1 MIFQIKLCF
10 KQVRTLD
17 SHLLSLCKLFA
28 KLKAMIEL
36 YRVNKEYS
44 NGQSALKDISLHIPM
59 GQMVFLIGESGAG
72 KSTLMKLLYKAE
84 SFSSGRVL
92 IGRVD
97 ISRLHDYSQLRRRI
111 GLIFQDASLLPHL
124 NVFDNAAYVLR
135 AQGAS
140 EREIKFRVEGALN
153 VVGLFDKLKEMTQ
166 HLSGGERQR
175 LGIARAI
182 VTSPPVLLADEPTG
196 NLDPVGSLR
205 IFQLFR
211 EINEKLKMTMII
223 ATHDPRAHQQN
234 KRIIQLGNGQIIMD
248 TDPSSLPMFGSL
260 NI

>member
-1 MIFQIKLCF
+1 M
-10 KQVRTLD
+10 
-17 SHLLSLCKLFA
+17 A
-28 KLKAMIEL
+28 KLNIIIQMIEL
-36 YRVNKEYS
+36 YRIYKEYS
-44 NGQSALKDISLHIPM
+44 NGQTALKDVSLHIPV

-84 SFSSGRVL
+84 DFSSGRVL

-97 ISRLHDYSQLRRRI
+97 ISRLTDYSQLRRRI

-124 NVFDNAAYVLR
+124 NVFDNVAYILR

-140 EREIKFRVEGALN
+140 EREIRFRVEGALN
-153 VVGLFDKLKEMTQ
+153 VVGLLDRAKEMTQ

-175 LGIARAI
+175 VGIARAI

-196 NLDPVGSLR
+196 NLDPVNSLK
-205 IFQLFR
+205 IFQLFK

-223 ATHDPRAHQQN
+223 ATHDPRVHQLG
-234 KRIIQLGNGQIIMD
+234 KRIVQLGGGQIIMD
-248 TDPSSLPMFGSL
+248 TEPSNLPMFGSL
-260 NI
+260 AV

>member
-1 MIFQIKLCF
+1 
-10 KQVRTLD
+10 
-17 SHLLSLCKLFA
+17 
-28 KLKAMIEL
+28 MIEL
-36 YRVNKEYS
+36 YRIYKEYS
-44 NGQSALKDISLHIPM
+44 NGQTALKDVSLHIPV

-84 SFSSGRVL
+84 DFSSGRVL

-97 ISRLHDYSQLRRRI
+97 ISRLTDYSQLRRRI

-124 NVFDNAAYVLR
+124 NVFDNVAYILR

-140 EREIKFRVEGALN
+140 EREIRFRVEGALN
-153 VVGLFDKLKEMTQ
+153 VVGLLDRAKEMTQ

-175 LGIARAI
+175 VGIARAI

-196 NLDPVGSLR
+196 NLDPVNSLK
-205 IFQLFR
+205 IFQLFK

-223 ATHDPRAHQQN
+223 ATHDPRVHQLG
-234 KRIIQLGNGQIIMD
+234 KRIVQLGGGQIIMD
-248 TDPSSLPMFGSL
+248 TEPSNLPMFGSL
-260 NI
+260 AV